1 MAEAREG
8 GIGWPRGVEPVDH
21 TADVG
26 LRVRADTLASLFERT
41 AAGMCTLIEGEDG
54 AEARAGESGGC
65 TLTLESDDV
74 SSLLVAWLRELL
86 YRHQVERA
94 AFAGATFLR
103 LAWEDEA
110 ARHRGVACDMAPKDA
125 AGVVVLRRA
134 QQGEVVA
141 PDKRPSAA
149 VHGGF
154 LGT

>member
-8 GIGWPRGVEPVDH
+8 GSGWPPGVEPVDH

-41 AAGMCTLIEGEDG
+41 AAGMCTLIEGEAC

-86 YRHQVERA
+86 FRHQVERA

-103 LAWEDEA
+103 LAETALEARVSFRA
-110 ARHRGVACDMAPKDA
+110 AREPVREIKGVTYHGLEAEREE
-125 AGVVVLRRA
+125 GRWRA
-134 QQGEVVA
+134 RVIFDV
-141 PDKRPSAA
+141 
-149 VHGGF
+149 
-154 LGT
+154 